1 MFPFEIPPGTT
12 LRSLVTKVFPETHAK
27 LVPAA
32 AGADAFTIV
41 LALEG
46 LEGGGSFTADV
57 KGGTVTVREEEA
69 RQRHVWVCAR
79 AEDAERFL
87 GDWSGAK
94 RFVPKFVPG
103 GDLVLMSDPRILKRL
118 AMVSGKIELALTDF
132 EGERVAM
139 TVALGAAAKKTID
152 PEGADVTVEAT
163 VAVFEELLAGT
174 IAPEDAIAEGRV
186 TVKGNKL
193 LAMQLALAVAP
204 LAPAK
209 KANRK

>member
-12 LRSLVTKVFPETHAK
+12 VRDLVTKVFPETHAR

-32 AGADAFTIV
+32 TGAAGGEAFTIV

-57 KGGTVTVREEEA
+57 QGNTVTVRDDEA

-87 GDWSGAK
+87 EDWSGAR

-103 GDLVLMSDPRILKRL
+103 GDLVLLTDPRILKRL
-118 AMVSGKIELALTDF
+118 AMVSGKVELALADF

-152 PEGADVTVEAT
+152 PDDADVTVEAT
-163 VAVFEELLAGT
+163 VAVFEELLAGK
-174 IAPEDAIAEGRV
+174 IAPQDAIAEGRV
-186 TVKGNKL
+186 AVKGNKL

-209 KANRK
+209 KK